1 MCNDDTDRENK
12 LKKILDSFDIKKK
25 TDNYCNNFQTE
36 NILNYNYE
44 NQNND

>member
-1 MCNDDTDRENK
+1 MCNNDTDRENK

-25 TDNYCNNFQTE
+25 SNNFWNNFQNE
-36 NILNYNYE
+36 NDLNYNYE